1 MAMTGVS
8 TQAVESRA
16 VPSELAGPADTRDAP
31 ATPFAGWVIA
41 SVVLLVLGILLPVIF
56 AGLSGGSFDEPALS
70 LSMFVAIYA
79 AVRLAI
85 LLLRGRDSLAQL
97 TFWIYV
103 YLWLG
108 LAASAQV
115 SANRFPIP
123 FQTFDRSL
131 QVKALVGVVI
141 GIVAYDLGAL
151 LARRSR
157 GSSWIGRS
165 VERLEIAPRRVW
177 VVAVVGIAYPLYSTW
192 DTGLAVRFSSRAT
205 ATNAIFKAQPGQRV
219 DLLQNKAS
227 ALIQVALL
235 WMPAFVALYLLTYLY
250 RSTRLGGAN
259 PPRDWRWFASRRAR
273 RLIVALVL
281 VNILV
286 NNPQSNPR
294 SRFAGVM
301 IALVIAF
308 FPTGRAARFRLG
320 ALGLLGLTIIVFP
333 YAAVFRYD
341 QRNLAFT
348 SLSEQLSGSPDY
360 GMFQQELNGLVY
372 TDANGYTL
380 GRQIS
385 GAFLSPVPRALWP
398 GKPVDTGNLV
408 SRTRLINASSDLW
421 TEANIDFGF
430 AGIAVL
436 FLGYGYLSKSFDD
449 AYHQRDQRRASVIGA
464 AVPLFAA
471 FQIYLVRGSLQPA
484 FGELAPVAVT
494 LFFCLR
500 LRSDA
505 TVEEPGIA
513 HR

>member
-1 MAMTGVS
+1 MTGVS
-8 TQAVESRA
+8 VQAVGSPA
-16 VPSELAGPADTRDAP
+16 VPGALAVPVETEDAP
-31 ATPFAGWVIA
+31 ATPYAGWVIA
-41 SVVLLVLGILLPVIF
+41 TVVLLVLGILLPVMF
-56 AGLSGGSFDEPALS
+56 AGLSGRSFGEPALS

-79 AVRLAI
+79 AVRLAT
-85 LLLRGRDSLAQL
+85 LLLRGRDSLIQL

-123 FQTFDRSL
+123 FQAFDRSL

-141 GIVAYDLGAL
+141 GIVAYDLGTL
-151 LARRSR
+151 LGRRSK

-177 VVAVVGIAYPLYSTW
+177 VVAVAGIAYPLYSTLQ
-192 DTGLAVRFSSRAT
+192 TGLAVRFSSRAT
-205 ATNAIFKAQPGQRV
+205 ATNTIFKAQPAQRL

-227 ALIQVALL
+227 GLIQVALL
-235 WMPAFVALYLLTYLY
+235 WLPAFLALYLLTYLY
-250 RSTRLGGAN
+250 RSTKLGGADL
-259 PPRDWRWFASRRAR
+259 PGEWQWFASRRAR
-273 RLIVALVL
+273 RLLVVL
-281 VNILV
+281 VVVNILV

-294 SRFAGVM
+294 ARFAGVV

-348 SLSEQLSGSPDY
+348 SLSDQLSGSPDY

-385 GAFLSPVPRALWP
+385 GAILSPVPRVLWP
-398 GKPVDTGNLV
+398 SKPVDTGNLI
-408 SRTRLINASSDLW
+408 SRTELINASSDLW

-436 FLGYGYLSKSFDD
+436 FLGYGYLSKIFDD
-449 AYHQRDQRRASVIGA
+449 AYDQRDRRRATVIGA

-471 FQIYLVRGSLQPA
+471 FQIFLVRGALQPA
-484 FGELAPVAVT
+484 FGELAPVAVL
-494 LFFCLR
+494 LFLCLR
-500 LRSDA
+500 FRTDA
-505 TVEEPGIA
+505 TEEEPA
-513 HR
+513 MVHC